1 MPRLRSTPAPIRISL
16 VSRAIR
22 VVIGKGKSGCCR
34 AAALCLIPAAR
45 QTAIRAAYACEMSMD
60 PA

>member
-1 MPRLRSTPAPIRISL
+1 
-16 VSRAIR
+16 
-22 VVIGKGKSGCCR
+22 VVIEKGKSGCCR

-45 QTAIRAAYACEMSMD
+45 QTDIRAAYACEMSID